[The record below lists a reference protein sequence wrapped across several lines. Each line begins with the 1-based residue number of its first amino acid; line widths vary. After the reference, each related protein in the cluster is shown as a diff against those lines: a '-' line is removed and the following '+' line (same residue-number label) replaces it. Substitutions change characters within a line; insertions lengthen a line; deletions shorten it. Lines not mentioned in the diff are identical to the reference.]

1 MLYEGKDTNHI
12 VKHGQFQQLRM
23 LAPKH
28 LRFAYGTVALT
39 YFGLRLTMAIAEHQG
54 IMQMPPYAADAAM
67 VGAIFVGAL
76 VGIRMYLHKD
86 TDSASD

>member
-1 MLYEGKDTNHI
+1 MVSFSNF
-12 VKHGQFQQLRM
+12 VM

-28 LRFAYGTVALT
+28 LRFAYGTVALS

-76 VGIRMYLHKD
+76 VGIRMYLHKS

>member
-1 MLYEGKDTNHI
+1 MVSFSNFVL
-12 VKHGQFQQLRM
+12 

-28 LRFAYGTVALT
+28 LRFACGTVALT

-54 IMQMPPYAADAAM
+54 IMQIPPYAADAAM

-76 VGIRMYLHKD
+76 VGIRMYLRKG

>member
-1 MLYEGKDTNHI
+1 MVNFSNF
-12 VKHGQFQQLRM
+12 VM

-39 YFGLRLTMAIAEHQG
+39 YFGLRLTMAIVERQG

-67 VGAIFVGAL
+67 VGAIFLGAL

-86 TDSASD
+86 TDPASD